1 MIRALRVAAVRG
13 GALFALCCA
22 LSVHAQEPLPDRRG
36 AGPPVV
42 TGAPVI
48 APTAPA
54 TGTVS
59 AKPRTAAQES
69 LLDILQQLD
78 QVQAELRQL
87 RDAVEVQGFELNQLK
102 ARNRDLTEDL
112 DRRLRAL
119 EQPVVAGETANAPS
133 LARGPRL
140 GPIGETPGSGAAP
153 SSVNAESKP
162 VTPEQQKDYDAAF
175 DLMKQGNYASAVKA
189 FREFN
194 ARHPNNG
201 LADNAQYWIAEG
213 TYVQRNYK
221 QPLDE
226 FNKLMSAYPH
236 SLKQPDALLKVGY
249 THYELGAYDKA
260 RKTLNEVVTRF
271 PNTTVAKL
279 AAARLDKMKK
289 EGR

>member
-1 MIRALRVAAVRG
+1 MIRVLRVAAERS
-13 GALFALCCA
+13 GALFALCCV
-22 LSVHAQEPLPDRRG
+22 LSAHAQEPLPDRRG

-54 TGTVS
+54 TGSVS

-87 RDAVEVQGFELNQLK
+87 RDTVEVQGHELNQLK

-119 EQPVVAGETANAPS
+119 EQPVVAGDA
-133 LARGPRL
+133 
-140 GPIGETPGSGAAP
+140 PGSGAVPPPA
-153 SSVNAESKP
+153 NAEHRP

-175 DLMKQGNYASAVKA
+175 ELMKQGKYAAAVKA
-189 FREFN
+189 FRDFN
-194 ARHPNNG
+194 TKHPNNG

-213 TYVQRNYK
+213 TYVQRQYK
-221 QPLDE
+221 QALDE
-226 FNKLMSAYPH
+226 FNKLVSAYPH

-260 RKTLNEVVTRF
+260 RKTLNEVATRF

>member
-1 MIRALRVAAVRG
+1 MTVGVLRVAAVRG
-13 GALFALCCA
+13 SALFALCWV
-22 LSVHAQEPLPDRRG
+22 LSAHAQEPLPDRRG

-59 AKPRTAAQES
+59 AKPRSAAQES

-78 QVQAELRQL
+78 QVQAELRLL
-87 RDAVEVQGFELNQLK
+87 RDAVEVQGHELNQLK

-119 EQPVVAGETANAPS
+119 EQPVAAGETPASGVVPPAANA
-133 LARGPRL
+133 
-140 GPIGETPGSGAAP
+140 E
-153 SSVNAESKP
+153 VKP
-162 VTPEQQKDYDAAF
+162 ATPEQQKDYDAAF
-175 DLMKQGNYASAVKA
+175 ELMKQGKYAAAVKA
-189 FREFN
+189 FRDFN
-194 ARHPNNG
+194 AKHPHNG

-213 TYVQRNYK
+213 TYVQRQYK
-221 QPLDE
+221 QALDE
-226 FNKLMSAYPH
+226 FTKLVSAYPH
-236 SLKQPDALLKVGY
+236 SQKQPDALLKIGY

-260 RKTLNEVVTRF
+260 RKTLNEVVMRF

-279 AAARLDKMKK
+279 ASVRLDKMKK

>member
-1 MIRALRVAAVRG
+1 MAAVRG
-13 GALFALCCA
+13 GGLFVLCCT
-22 LSVHAQEPLPDRRG
+22 LSAHAQEPLPDRRG

-54 TGTVS
+54 TGTAS

-69 LLDILQQLD
+69 LLDILQQLE

-119 EQPVVAGETANAPS
+119 EQPAVAGD
-133 LARGPRL
+133 
-140 GPIGETPGSGAAP
+140 TPGSGLVAP
-153 SSVNAESKP
+153 PASADHQP
-162 VTPEQQKDYDAAF
+162 VTPEQQINYDAAF
-175 DLMKQGNYASAVKA
+175 DLMKQGNYRAAVKA
-189 FREFN
+189 FRDFN
-194 ARHPNNG
+194 SKHPYNG

-221 QPLDE
+221 QALNE
-226 FNKLMSAYPH
+226 FNNLVNAYPL
-236 SLKQPDALLKVGY
+236 SQKLPDALLKVGY

-260 RKTLNEVVTRF
+260 RKTLSEVVTRF

-289 EGR
+289 EGH

>member
-1 MIRALRVAAVRG
+1 MIGALRVAAVRG

-54 TGTVS
+54 ATGTVS

-69 LLDILQQLD
+69 LLDILQQLE

-112 DRRLRAL
+112 DRRLRVL
-119 EQPVVAGETANAPS
+119 EQPAVAGD
-133 LARGPRL
+133 
-140 GPIGETPGSGAAP
+140 TPGSAVVPPPA
-153 SSVNAESKP
+153 NTESKP

-175 DLMKQGNYASAVKA
+175 ELMKQGNYAAAVKA

-194 ARHPNNG
+194 VKHPHNG

-221 QPLDE
+221 QALDE
-226 FNKLMSAYPH
+226 FNKLVSAYPH
-236 SLKQPDALLKVGY
+236 SQKQPDALLKVGY
-249 THYELGAYDKA
+249 SHYELGAYDKA

-279 AAARLDKMKK
+279 AGARLDKMKK